1 MFFDTCRRPHAMHMP
16 KLLPRNA
23 IQEKI
28 QEKCKPEIH
37 SNTAGTPRNSDLSP
51 IYLGIP
57 FFNGQCE
64 SKMSS
69 SLESW
74 FKPYLQLSLSLSLSQ
89 PLPKPQWLLVTAS
102 HTISLFYFMVYV
114 FYVLFFYLSI
124 FSFCLV
130 LCGFRS
136 WLI

>member
-1 MFFDTCRRPHAMHMP
+1 MVFLKKLDRKLSHVQLTWHMFMWNHLKWLKCPPLIHLKQINLWNHITLISFISLFFSVETYYLFLFLFNFNSFFFFLFLLTCIR
-16 KLLPRNA
+16 LN
-23 IQEKI
+23 
-28 QEKCKPEIH
+28 
-37 SNTAGTPRNSDLSP
+37 
-51 IYLGIP
+51 
-57 FFNGQCE
+57 
-64 SKMSS
+64 
-69 SLESW
+69 
-74 FKPYLQLSLSLSLSQ
+74 SLSLSLNPS
-89 PLPKPQWLLVTAS
+89 PSS